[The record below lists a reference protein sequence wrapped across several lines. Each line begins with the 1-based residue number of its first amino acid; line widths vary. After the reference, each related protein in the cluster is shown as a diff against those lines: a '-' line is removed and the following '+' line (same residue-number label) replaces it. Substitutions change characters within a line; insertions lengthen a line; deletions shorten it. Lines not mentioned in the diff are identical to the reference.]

1 MKIILI
7 LYVCSYVGSSCLP
20 GYQWPN
26 KFDDMYDCM
35 PPYTWHETFEDP
47 YSCSIFGYEESARKL
62 REIGQEEVNK
72 LGISITFRCSMLPEA
87 NI

>member
-7 LYVCSYVGSSCLP
+7 LLMCSYTAG
-20 GYQWPN
+20 
-26 KFDDMYDCM
+26 DCM

-62 REIGQEEVNK
+62 REIGQEEVNN
-72 LGISITFRCSMLPEA
+72 LGISITFRCSILPEA
-87 NI
+87 NV